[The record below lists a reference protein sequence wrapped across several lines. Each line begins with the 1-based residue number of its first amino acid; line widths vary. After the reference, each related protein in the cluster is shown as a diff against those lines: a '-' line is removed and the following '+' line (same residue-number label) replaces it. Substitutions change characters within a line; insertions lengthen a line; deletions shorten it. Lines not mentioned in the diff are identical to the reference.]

1 MPAAFAHTLF
11 GKNVLEDLDDSI
23 QSLIYK
29 HIDYYY
35 IGLFGPDIL
44 FYNEPLKKN
53 DINQHGYHL
62 HELDAYDFFKNA
74 KKVLQHTQE
83 KEKTLVYVLGFINHF
98 ILDSECHRYIG
109 EVEKETH
116 LSHASIES
124 DFERALLQSKGLK
137 ASSTKLLKHIHYTQD
152 MSEIIAPIFRLSSKD
167 IHESIKGMF
176 FFLELLRCPSKIKRQ
191 ILKRGMKAFH
201 VYDSMYGLVIH
212 DEVNPQAIKSTEH
225 LISLFNSA
233 KTIAITQIVEFY
245 QHLDDDHLS
254 DRFHRNFE

>member
-11 GKNVLEDLDDSI
+11 GKNILESLDDSI

-53 DINQHGYHL
+53 DVNQYGYHL
-62 HELDAYDFFKNA
+62 HQLDAYDFFKNA
-74 KKVLQHTQE
+74 KNILHQTHE
-83 KEKTLVYVLGFINHF
+83 KEKTLVYILGFINHF
-98 ILDSECHRYIG
+98 ILDSECHGYIG
-109 EVEKETH
+109 QVEKETH

-124 DFERALLQSKGLK
+124 DFERALLQSKGFK
-137 ASSTKLLKHIHYTQD
+137 ASSTKLLKHIHYTKD
-152 MSEIIAPIFRLSSKD
+152 MSEIIAPIFQLTPKD

-191 ILKRGMKAFH
+191 VLKHGMKAFH
-201 VYDSMYGLVIH
+201 VYDSMYGLIIH
-212 DEVNPQAIKSTEH
+212 DEANPQAITSTNH
-225 LISLFNSA
+225 LISLFHNA
-233 KTIAITQIVEFY
+233 KAIAITQINEFY
-245 QHLDDDHLS
+245 QHINDDYLS
-254 DRFHRNFE
+254 NRFHRNFE